1 MKTIE
6 PPKIERYQT
15 PEIEEF
21 EIEMKA
27 AVMSGEGGGEGNG
40 EDGEV

>member
-1 MKTIE
+1 MKKTVE
-6 PPKIERYQT
+6 SAERKYVA

-27 AVMSGEGGGEGNG
+27 AVMSGEGGGEGNE
-40 EDGEV
+40 EDPEV